1 MDDRT
6 LPAAGPL
13 LEVSGLYKSFGGVHA
28 LRGAELSLEPG
39 EVHALVGENGAGK
52 STLIKVIAG
61 LVRPDSASIRVRG
74 VPVDIASGHDAT
86 RLGLSFIHQELNLV
100 PYFRVAENVF
110 LGKDYP
116 KNALGLIDRRELD
129 RRAGAALAGLGVSIP
144 LDVVASRLS
153 RGEQAMTAI
162 ARAFTGDAAL
172 YVMDEPT
179 ASLTDVEIARL
190 FEVIARLKASGR
202 TILYVSH
209 RLDEIFSICDRVT
222 VMRDGQTVGSMRVAD
237 TDPAELIRMMIG
249 RNLAESFPP
258 PSSVPDGSSSV
269 PNGSSSV
276 PNGSSSVPGTVRL
289 VVENLDRGRGRAVS
303 FDLRAGE
310 ILGVAGL
317 AGSGRSSLLK
327 AIGGAVRARGGRMTL
342 DGKTYSPRSPR
353 QAIDSG
359 VVLVPE
365 ERREQGL
372 VLGRS
377 IRENIALPNL
387 RRLSKF
393 GVFVRRR
400 LEESEAAGAAEGV
413 RLKAASLGQKAGQL
427 SGGNQQKVVF
437 AKWLL
442 GSTEIL
448 LLDEPTRG
456 VDVGARFEIYKIV
469 RDMAARGAGIIL
481 ASSDLTE
488 VLGMADRVM
497 VLRDGGLEAVL
508 PAKGLDQEI
517 VLRHCYGEGGN
528 QDGR

>member
-6 LPAAGPL
+6 LQATGAL

-28 LRGAELSLEPG
+28 LRGATLSLAPG
-39 EVHALVGENGAGK
+39 EVHALMGENGAGK
-52 STLIKVIAG
+52 STLIKVLAG
-61 LVRPDSASIRVRG
+61 IVRPDAASILLRG
-74 VPVDIASGHDAT
+74 VPADIASGHDAN

-116 KNALGLIDRRELD
+116 KNAFGLIDRRELD
-129 RRAGAALAGLGVSIP
+129 NRAGAALAALAVNIP

-162 ARAFTGDAAL
+162 ARAFTEDAAL

-190 FEVIARLKASGR
+190 FAVIARLKAKGK

-237 TDPAELIRMMIG
+237 TDPASLIRMMIG
-249 RNLAESFPP
+249 RNLADSFPP
-258 PSSVPDGSSSV
+258 A
-269 PNGSSSV
+269 
-276 PNGSSSVPGTVRL
+276 SSVPGADRL
-289 VVENLDRGRGRAVS
+289 VVEGLDRGRGRTVS
-303 FDLRAGE
+303 FSLRAGE

-327 AIGGAVRARGGRMTL
+327 TIGGASRAKGGRMEL
-342 DGKTYSPRSPR
+342 DGKPYSPANPR
-353 QAIDSG
+353 QAIDAG

-377 IRENIALPNL
+377 IRENIALPHL
-387 RRLSKF
+387 GRLSTL
-393 GVFVRRR
+393 GVFVKRR
-400 LEESEAAGAAEGV
+400 LEGSEAAGAAKGV

-442 GSTEIL
+442 GRTEIL

-456 VDVGARFEIYKIV
+456 VDVGARYEIYRIV
-469 RDMAARGAGIIL
+469 RDMAAKGAGIIL
-481 ASSDLTE
+481 ASSDLSE
-488 VLGMADRVM
+488 VLGLADRVM
-497 VLRDGGLEAVL
+497 ILRDGGLEAIL
-508 PAKGLDQEI
+508 PAKDLDQETI
-517 VLRHCYGEGGN
+517 LTRISHSGIGLSPRSDRSRGASR
-528 QDGR
+528 Q

>member
-1 MDDRT
+1 MDNRT
-6 LPAAGPL
+6 PSATGAL
-13 LEVSGLYKSFGGVHA
+13 LEVSGLHKSFGGVHA
-28 LRGAELSLEPG
+28 LRGASLSLEPG

-61 LVRPDSASIRVRG
+61 LVRPDAASILFRG
-74 VPVDIASGHDAT
+74 ESAGIDSAHDAT

-116 KNALGLIDRRELD
+116 KNTVGLIDRRELD
-129 RRAGAALAGLGVSIP
+129 RRAGAALAALGVSIP
-144 LDVVASRLS
+144 LGVVASRLS

-190 FEVIARLKASGR
+190 FDVIARLKAKGK

-222 VMRDGQTVGSMRVAD
+222 VMRDGQTVGSMRVSD
-237 TDPAELIRMMIG
+237 TDPASLIRMMIG
-249 RNLAESFPP
+249 RNLADSFPP
-258 PSSVPDGSSSV
+258 AC
-269 PNGSSSV
+269 
-276 PNGSSSVPGTVRL
+276 SVPGADRL
-289 VVENLDRGRGRAVS
+289 VVEDLDRGRGRTVS
-303 FDLRAGE
+303 FSLRAGE

-327 AIGGAVRARGGRMTL
+327 AIGGALCAKGGRMSL
-342 DGKTYSPRSPR
+342 DGKPYSPANPR
-353 QAIDSG
+353 RAIDSG

-377 IRENIALPNL
+377 VRENIALPNL
-387 RRLSKF
+387 RRLSSL
-393 GVFVRRR
+393 GVFVRRL
-400 LEESEAAGAAEGV
+400 LEDSEAAGAAAGV

-442 GSTEIL
+442 GRTEIL

-456 VDVGARFEIYKIV
+456 VDVGARFEIYRIV
-469 RDMAARGAGIIL
+469 REMAAKGVGIIL
-481 ASSDLTE
+481 ASSDLSE

-497 VLRDGGLEAVL
+497 VLRDGGLEAML
-508 PAKGLDQEI
+508 PGKDLDQET